1 MDFGNLVKN
10 LYESV
15 SEGGLLGK
23 TWYWKKL
30 TGGGRG
36 AKGTPST
43 GQCSEQDAVDT
54 ALELVDADPEE
65 VEYGAKEWSLSGD
78 ATYTFR
84 EDDLIYAGSDT
95 DVFIA
100 SPDQSRLDP
109 ELEILIGESKKH
121 RSKRSV
127 KESGKTWYWKQ
138 ISGGGRGAKGT
149 PSTGQCS
156 EQDAVDTALEIFG
169 EGPDAVEFGA
179 KEWSLSGDATY
190 TFRKD
195 DLIYA
200 GSDVDVFVASPDKS
214 RLDPELE
221 KVGESKKH
229 RSKRSVKEKND

>member
-30 TGGGRG
+30 T
-36 AKGTPST
+36 
-43 GQCSEQDAVDT
+43 
-54 ALELVDADPEE
+54 
-65 VEYGAKEWSLSGD
+65 
-78 ATYTFR
+78 
-84 EDDLIYAGSDT
+84 
-95 DVFIA
+95 
-100 SPDQSRLDP
+100 
-109 ELEILIGESKKH
+109 
-121 RSKRSV
+121 
-127 KESGKTWYWKQ
+127 
-138 ISGGGRGAKGT
+138 GGGRGAKGT

-214 RLDPELE
+214 RLDPELK
-221 KVGESKKH
+221 KVGESKRRKT
-229 RSKRSVKEKND
+229 VKETGGFGDDSDVLLGQEQKIVAALKAQGCPLSKEEILDRIGDLPDDAAEMLNDAFQSGNQARIKKELECIWTPND